1 MLEKLKEGL
10 QNAVNVILGAST
22 VDAESVKLFAKEVQN
37 ALIRADVGVRSAI
50 ELGSKIERRGIDETP
65 PPGLSRKDQI
75 IRILYEELSS
85 AIGTEGRLD
94 LPTTRL
100 NTILLVGIQGS
111 GKTTVAAKL
120 GRYLVK
126 KGYKPGL
133 IAADTFRP
141 GALTQLQ
148 MLGKSV
154 GLEVYGNE
162 KEKNPVKLATMGKEY
177 LKSQGK
183 NVIIVDTSGRH
194 KEEKGLLDEMEQL
207 SSKILPDLT
216 ILVLDGTIGQQCFA
230 QAEAFHKATR
240 VGGIIITKMD
250 GAARGGGALAATAAT
265 GANVLLLGTGERI
278 DDLETFS
285 PTRFVGRLLGMGDIK
300 ALLERAQEL
309 EEEVDESKV
318 KRIMSGKMTIDDL
331 YFQLEQVSK
340 MGTLKKVFEFIPG
353 LSGAMKKEDVEQLED
368 KMKIWK
374 YVINSM
380 TKEEKDNPEILNSS
394 RIKRIA
400 RGSGTHDREVKEMI
414 ARYRQSKT
422 VMKSSKG
429 RMMNQLMRGIPKD
442 ALSGEQV

>member
-1 MLEKLKEGL
+1 MLDKLKEGL
-10 QNAVNVILGAST
+10 QSAVNVILGAST
-22 VDAESVKLFAKEVQN
+22 VDAESVKLFSKEVQN

-50 ELGSKIERRGIDETP
+50 ELGSKIEQRGIDETP

-94 LPTTRL
+94 LPTTKL

-120 GRYLVK
+120 GRHLVK

-148 MLGKSV
+148 MLGKSI

-162 KEKNPVKLATMGKEY
+162 KEKNPVKLATKGKEY
-177 LKSQGK
+177 LESQGK

-230 QAEAFHKATR
+230 QAEAFHKATK

-265 GANVLLLGTGERI
+265 GAKVLLLGTGERI

-300 ALLERAQEL
+300 ALLERANEL
-309 EEEVDESKV
+309 EEDVDETKV

-340 MGTLKKVFEFIPG
+340 MGTLKKVFEFVPG
-353 LSGAMKKEDVEQLED
+353 LSGAMKKEDVAQLED

-380 TKEEKDNPEILNSS
+380 TKEEKEDPEILNSS

-400 RGSGTHDREVKEMI
+400 QGSGTHDRDVKEMI
-414 ARYRQSKT
+414 ARHRQSKT
-422 VMKSSKG
+422 VMKGSKG
-429 RMMNQLMRGIPKD
+429 RMMNQLLRGLPKD